1 MDGSTRN
8 WSPCPSAVLKTFFQ
22 VDYSATARGLMPV
35 EPMPNLVATS
45 LPSWWVLDGI
55 ELIMLC
61 GSLNAVLYVM
71 DQRAVAV

>member
-1 MDGSTRN
+1 MDGSTRT
-8 WSPCPSAVLKTFFQ
+8 SSSCPSAVLKVFCQ
-22 VDYSATARGLMPV
+22 GDYTATARGLMPV
-35 EPMPNLVATS
+35 GSMPNLVATS